1 LWNLCVIIVK
11 NDGSPVVRTPLENS
25 LLMLVLLP
33 YCPTNTACHAKLE
46 GSPPCQGGS
55 ESSTLLV
62 TGLRDQ
68 TLCRY
73 NHYIVL
79 LVHNT
84 KVYIEIPQM
93 NTTVST
99 SQVWLRL
106 LKAVLNHSL
115 FGLASI
121 RSRSYGGMYLYRYN
135 APLFWS
141 VLQQSKTDHDSP
153 SSNGQKRTMKVRP
166 STVKNGP

>member
-1 LWNLCVIIVK
+1 MWNLCVIIVK

-106 LKAVLNHSL
+106 LKAVLDRPLHSQDEEGRDAKEWL
-115 FGLASI
+115 QHLESHGPSDQDTPVLYSPVGE
-121 RSRSYGGMYLYRYN
+121 GGTHGCHG
-135 APLFWS
+135 
-141 VLQQSKTDHDSP
+141 V
-153 SSNGQKRTMKVRP
+153 
-166 STVKNGP
+166 